1 MATEGFIQGTS
12 GEEISLLVDGVKIMA
27 LQNLSWKASQS
38 KSPIRGAGYRKP
50 HAMGRAFKE
59 YELDFEVKELNKAII
74 EEAINSRRSREVQI
88 KTFKIGDQEFS
99 DLLDLRNCTI
109 LIVYPRR
116 TTRPASSASWV
127 SSLPTW
133 RAASPS
139 TTSRWDASSPAS
151 PSTPRGWFKE
161 APMSTEDIKLLA
173 EKIEALTGRVG
184 ELERTMKLVRNVAYV
199 LIGVMLGSGAL
210 QVKQVL
216 ALLGG

>member
-109 LIVYPRR
+109 LIVYPPKNNA
-116 TTRPASSASWV
+116 TRIIRFLGFEFTDVEGSFSIDDESV
-127 SSLPTW
+127 G
-133 RAASPS
+133 R
-139 TTSRWDASSPAS
+139 
-151 PSTPRGWFKE
+151 
-161 APMSTEDIKLLA
+161 KL
-173 EKIEALTGRVG
+173 
-184 ELERTMKLVRNVAYV
+184 
-199 LIGVMLGSGAL
+199 SG
-210 QVKQVL
+210 L
-216 ALLGG
+216 ALDAEGLV